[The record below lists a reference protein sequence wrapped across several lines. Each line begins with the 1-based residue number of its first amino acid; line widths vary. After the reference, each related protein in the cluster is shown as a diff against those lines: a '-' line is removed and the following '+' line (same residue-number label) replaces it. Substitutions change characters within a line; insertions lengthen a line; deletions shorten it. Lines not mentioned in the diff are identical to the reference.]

1 MYEVSVVDAM
11 IQVMRITLVSPRYTH
26 DHDQPAF
33 HPSSLGPMVSSLWAS
48 ARSGASAGSFCTYSL
63 SSSSYRGILCTGSSM
78 WCCRVRLPE
87 ASLSLGS
94 GERGQE
100 GEGTESRVP
109 DLSGVPNLGK

>member
-1 MYEVSVVDAM
+1 M
-11 IQVMRITLVSPRYTH
+11 
-26 DHDQPAF
+26 QPAF
-33 HPSSLGPMVSSLWAS
+33 YPSSLGPMVSSLWAS

-94 GERGQE
+94 GERGWE

-109 DLSGVPNLGK
+109 GLSGVPGLGK